1 MPPLS
6 YEFRPFDRLH
16 AATVAAWVADEQE
29 LFLLAPGTAWP
40 LTPAKV
46 FGWVKPQGRAFLLFE
61 DRRDVPCGYAEL
73 NPLRNSP
80 DQLWIGHVV
89 LDPRLRGR
97 GIGRRLTQLLIEAGL
112 ADPRIDRL
120 VMVVFPDNHAAV
132 SCYRAT
138 GFRVTRRE
146 RHRFGPRP
154 GDHAMLRLEI
164 TRAEAVAAGIKPKR
178 R

>member
-1 MPPLS
+1 MSQSSL
-6 YEFRPFDRLH
+6 ELRPFDRLH
-16 AATVAAWVADEQE
+16 AAPVASWVADEDE
-29 LFLLAPGTAWP
+29 LFRLAPGTAWP

-46 FGWVKPQGRAFLLFE
+46 VGWVKPRGRALLLFE
-61 DRRDVPCGYAEL
+61 DRGDLPCGYAEL

-80 DQLWIGHVV
+80 DQIWLGHLV

-97 GIGRRLTQLLIEAGL
+97 GIGKRMTQLLIEAGL
-112 ADPRIDRL
+112 ADPQIDRL

-132 SCYRAT
+132 SCYRAV

-164 TRAEAVAAGIKPKR
+164 TRAEALATGIKPR
-178 R
+178 G